1 MQQISLHHREERYV
15 NNGKELLYFLLLVLK
30 RGGILKGSVSLLSKS
45 KPLVISPKMSA
56 PAEDTFDCAW
66 EEGKR
71 RKEEKRIQ
79 LLRFTQ
85 HLREGA

>member
-15 NNGKELLYFLLLVLK
+15 NNGLLVLK

-79 LLRFTQ
+79 LVRFMQ